1 MDFTCSNKQYLKNIL
16 SDLYRNYKEGTIYR
30 VSYEEVKQ
38 EKTLKQ
44 LGYIFGGL
52 IKALIRF
59 FDNLGYK
66 YEPYMIKDWLYQ
78 ECGLVE
84 SITLPN
90 GKPVTYLKTLSSMTK
105 AEAAKFIEDIIGFID
120 NSPIFE
126 GFVLP
131 PELRYSWTHNVDK
144 NKLEVMRNADINNFD
159 SSYLIYQSKQTCIKC
174 GARGGMV
181 YHLKKL
187 YTKDYQ
193 TLPLCAKCY
202 DDVNTRGESYLKEDI
217 KAVLNGLSLED
228 FTLLAYRNYRD
239 SFSCRTP
246 Y

>member
-78 ECGLVE
+78 ECGLV
-84 SITLPN
+84 
-90 GKPVTYLKTLSSMTK
+90 
-105 AEAAKFIEDIIGFID
+105 
-120 NSPIFE
+120 
-126 GFVLP
+126 
-131 PELRYSWTHNVDK
+131 
-144 NKLEVMRNADINNFD
+144 
-159 SSYLIYQSKQTCIKC
+159 
-174 GARGGMV
+174 
-181 YHLKKL
+181 
-187 YTKDYQ
+187 
-193 TLPLCAKCY
+193 
-202 DDVNTRGESYLKEDI
+202 
-217 KAVLNGLSLED
+217 
-228 FTLLAYRNYRD
+228 
-239 SFSCRTP
+239 
-246 Y
+246 

>member
-84 SITLPN
+84 TITLPN

-105 AEAAKFIEDIIGFID
+105 AEAAKFIEDIIGFVD

-187 YTKDYQ
+187 
-193 TLPLCAKCY
+193 
-202 DDVNTRGESYLKEDI
+202 
-217 KAVLNGLSLED
+217 
-228 FTLLAYRNYRD
+228 
-239 SFSCRTP
+239 
-246 Y
+246 

>member
-90 GKPVTYLKTLSSMTK
+90 GKTVTYLKTLSSMTK

-131 PELRYSWTHNVDK
+131 PELRYSWTHNIDK

-202 DDVNTRGESYLKEDI
+202 DDVNARGESYLKEDI

-228 FTLLAYRNYRD
+228 FTLLAYRSYRD

-246 Y
+246 C